1 MRATVLQDPTLVKEA
16 GRFVWLDVDTER
28 PESAAFLRDVPIE
41 VWPSF
46 LVVDFETGRPVLKW
60 LGSAT
65 APQLAKLLLDGERA
79 VREVAGESAEA
90 LLVRGDRANAAGRIE
105 EALAAWRRALAR
117 GGPAWDRR
125 PRVVESLVLA
135 LAGSEPEE
143 CARVARAEGPGLAR
157 GQSFANVASVGLS
170 CALDALEG
178 APWAAAAAAA
188 LEPLARQALSAPGVL
203 ADDRAGLYDGLIRA
217 RQAAGDEAGAR
228 KLGQAFWEFL
238 EAEARRARTPAERA
252 SLDSWRVSCAIQ
264 LSDPARA
271 LPPLQASERDLPGDY
286 NPPARLAVLYRE
298 LGRQKEALAAADR
311 ALARVYGP
319 RRLRVL
325 DVKASIHEAAGDR
338 PAARAALEE
347 ALRFAAVL
355 PAPQRNEQAVSRLS
369 DRLRKLDGR

>member
-1 MRATVLQDPTLVKEA
+1 MRATVLQDPALVKEA

-28 PESAAFLRDVPIE
+28 PESAPFLHDIPIE

-79 VREVAGESAEA
+79 VREAEGESAEA
-90 LLVRGDRANAAGRIE
+90 LLVRGDRANAAGRVE
-105 EALAAWRRALAR
+105 EAVAAWRRALAR

-170 CALDALEG
+170 CALDAPEG
-178 APWAAAAAAA
+178 ASWAAAA

-217 RQAAGDEAGAR
+217 RQAAGDEAGVR
-228 KLGQAFWEFL
+228 TLGQAFWKFL
-238 EAEARRARTPAERA
+238 EAEARSARTPAERA

-264 LSDPARA
+264 LSDPGRA
-271 LPPLQASERDLPGDY
+271 LPALQASERDLPGDY

-347 ALRFAAVL
+347 ALRFAAAL
-355 PAPQRNEQAVSRLS
+355 PAAQRNEQAVSRLS
-369 DRLRKLDGR
+369 DRLRQLDGR

>member
-1 MRATVLQDPTLVKEA
+1 MRATVLQDPALVKEA
-16 GRFVWLDVDTER
+16 RRFVWLDVDTER
-28 PESAAFLRDVPIE
+28 LESAAFLRDIPIE

-79 VREVAGESAEA
+79 VREAAGESAAA

-105 EALAAWRRALAR
+105 EAVAAWRRALAR

-170 CALDALEG
+170 CALDAPEG

-217 RQAAGDEAGAR
+217 RQAAGDGAGAR

-238 EAEARRARTPAERA
+238 EAEARSARTPAERA

-271 LPPLQASERDLPGDY
+271 LPALQASERDLSGDY

-347 ALRFAAVL
+347 ALRFAAAL
-355 PAPQRNEQAVSRLS
+355 PAAQRNEQAVSRLS
-369 DRLRKLDGR
+369 DRLRQLDGR